1 MPCRPSGLRRL
12 QLLSWLLLEQC
23 RRASIIDTADRSH
36 SGGTAVDDVAF
47 DAVDDDD
54 GRRIADDDLEQ
65 SGSGDGASRRWLA
78 PGAFSDAALPRAV
91 TTRWLGRPTP
101 LLPSVHRFIQAG
113 DVDVAVTTRRTAAAS
128 SSTSCRSVASLVTSL
143 VLAHLTSRTRSL
155 VLIICD

>member
-12 QLLSWLLLEQC
+12 ELLSWLLLEQC
-23 RRASIIDTADRSH
+23 RRASIDTADRSH

-65 SGSGDGASRRWLA
+65 SGSGDGASRRWLDA
-78 PGAFSDAALPRAV
+78 GAFSDAALPGAV

-101 LLPSVHRFIQAG
+101 LLLSVHRFIQAG

-128 SSTSCRSVASLVTSL
+128 SSTSWRSVTSLVTSL